1 MNYTGTYK
9 IISIHTI
16 LPATAEDEKEG
27 LKEAWLTPEEYVK
40 TMSSGDPHEDAELNM
55 VAYGRLLVEEGGKLY
70 DLIAIPDGVSKE
82 DIDAA
87 VAQGSKVYDEKYL
100 LADPEDFKE
109 WEMRGDDFYTK
120 TGIQGTILGEET
132 DPWIKSNQDDGT
144 IILGEFVQIKY
155 EKI

>member
-1 MNYTGTYK
+1 MDYTGTYK

-16 LPATAEDEKEG
+16 LPSKSEDGAEG
-27 LKEAWLTPEEYVK
+27 LKAAWLTPEEYVAA
-40 TMSSGDPHEDAELNM
+40 MASGDPRQDAQLGM

-70 DLIAIPDGVSKE
+70 DLIAIPDTVSKA

-100 LADPEDFKE
+100 LADPSDFKE

-120 TGIQGTILGEET
+120 TGMQGSILGEET
-132 DPWIKSNQDDGT
+132 DPWLKSNQDDGT
-144 IILGEFVQIKY
+144 IVLGELVRIKY
-155 EKI
+155 EKL